1 MMPDPTFGGV
11 PSALGLSP
19 EYSKSHFWEYLL
31 VMHVVKHAPKGAS
44 ILFTVPD
51 FVQRVP
57 LGPGS
62 NIARPEFRGER

>member
-31 VMHVVKHAPKGAS
+31 VMNVVNHAPKGMS
-44 ILFTVPD
+44 ILLAVPNLM
-51 FVQRVP
+51 QRVP
-57 LGPGS
+57 LGSGS
-62 NIARPEFRGER
+62 DIARPEFRGER